1 MNSPFFSIIIP
12 TYNSEATLQRTLN
25 SILEQLYSNFEIVIV
40 DGISKDNTIAI
51 IQTNASKDNR
61 IKFSS
66 EKDNGIYDAMNKGIQ
81 NAGGEW
87 LYFLGSN
94 DYLAN
99 NNVLKQ
105 VAENIQNY
113 NGHFFYGDVL
123 LKGKKYDG
131 EFNLEKLLQKNI
143 SHQAIFYNKVVFEKL
158 GNYSIHYR
166 LHADWEF
173 NIRYFLQFESNSKY
187 ASILIAHFEE
197 GGVSAAHDVVFLREC
212 LLPLKLHRLQLGSR
226 SIKNI
231 KVFDEYWRLVRNA
244 DIRSLEQLREYAG
257 GNKIP
262 NALKKMVATQK
273 LFSPAMLRKGLF
285 SKLIMLFCYITYSF
299 AKEE

>member
-66 EKDNGIYDAMNKGIQ
+66 EKDNGIYDAMNKGIH

-143 SHQAIFYNKVVFEKL
+143 SHQAI
-158 GNYSIHYR
+158 
-166 LHADWEF
+166 
-173 NIRYFLQFESNSKY
+173 
-187 ASILIAHFEE
+187 
-197 GGVSAAHDVVFLREC
+197 
-212 LLPLKLHRLQLGSR
+212 
-226 SIKNI
+226 
-231 KVFDEYWRLVRNA
+231 
-244 DIRSLEQLREYAG
+244 
-257 GNKIP
+257 
-262 NALKKMVATQK
+262 
-273 LFSPAMLRKGLF
+273 
-285 SKLIMLFCYITYSF
+285 
-299 AKEE
+299 